1 VKTVVQLVCT
11 KLGGLLVSE
20 TMKEQLTAEMKACMK
35 AKDKER
41 LQVVRSM
48 LAAIKQVEIDNQTTV
63 DDAGVLAIL
72 DKAMK
77 QRRDSHQQFVD
88 ADRPDLAEQEAYE
101 MSVIQD
107 FMPQALTEDEI
118 NALIDD
124 AMAQSGASSM
134 QDMGKVMGLLKPN
147 MQGRAD
153 MGEVSKLIKAKLS

>member
-1 VKTVVQLVCT
+1 M
-11 KLGGLLVSE
+11 SE
-20 TMKEQLTAEMKACMK
+20 TMKEKLTAEMKACMK

-41 LQVVRSM
+41 LQVVRSL

-77 QRRDSHQQFVD
+77 QRRDSHQQFTD

-107 FMPQALTEDEI
+107 FMPQALTDDEI

-124 AMAQSGASSM
+124 AMTKTGASSM
-134 QDMGKVMGLLKPN
+134 QDMGKVMGLLKPE

-153 MGEVSKLIKAKLS
+153 MGQVSKLIKAKLS

>member
-1 VKTVVQLVCT
+1 
-11 KLGGLLVSE
+11 
-20 TMKEQLTAEMKACMK
+20 MKEKLTAEMKACMK

-41 LQVVRSM
+41 LQVVRSL

-77 QRRDSHQQFVD
+77 QRRDSHQQFTD

-107 FMPQALTEDEI
+107 FMPQALTDDEI

-124 AMAQSGASSM
+124 AMTKTGASSM
-134 QDMGKVMGLLKPN
+134 QDMGKVMGLLKPE

-153 MGEVSKLIKAKLS
+153 MGQVSKLIKAKLS

>member
-1 VKTVVQLVCT
+1 
-11 KLGGLLVSE
+11 
-20 TMKEQLTAEMKACMK
+20 MKEQLTAEMKTCMK

-41 LQVVRSM
+41 LQVVRSI

-77 QRRDSHQQFVD
+77 QRRDSHQQFTD

-107 FMPQALTEDEI
+107 FMPQALTEEEI

-124 AMAQSGASSM
+124 AMTKTGASSM
-134 QDMGKVMGLLKPN
+134 QDMGKVMGLLKPE

-153 MGEVSKLIKAKLS
+153 MGEVSKLIKAKLG

>member
-1 VKTVVQLVCT
+1 
-11 KLGGLLVSE
+11 
-20 TMKEQLTAEMKACMK
+20 MKDKLTAEMKACMK

-41 LQVVRSM
+41 LQVVRSL

-77 QRRDSHQQFVD
+77 QRRDSHQQFTD

-124 AMAQSGASSM
+124 AMTKTGASSM
-134 QDMGKVMGLLKPN
+134 QDMGKVMGLLKPE

-153 MGEVSKLIKAKLS
+153 MGEVSKLIKAKLG

>member
-1 VKTVVQLVCT
+1 M
-11 KLGGLLVSE
+11 SA

-41 LQVVRSM
+41 LQVVRSL

-77 QRRDSHQQFVD
+77 QRRDSHQQFTD
-88 ADRPDLAEQEAYE
+88 AERPDLAEQEAYE

-124 AMAQSGASSM
+124 AMTKTGASSM
-134 QDMGKVMGLLKPN
+134 QDMGKVMGLLKPE

-153 MGEVSKLIKAKLS
+153 MGEVSKLIKAKLG